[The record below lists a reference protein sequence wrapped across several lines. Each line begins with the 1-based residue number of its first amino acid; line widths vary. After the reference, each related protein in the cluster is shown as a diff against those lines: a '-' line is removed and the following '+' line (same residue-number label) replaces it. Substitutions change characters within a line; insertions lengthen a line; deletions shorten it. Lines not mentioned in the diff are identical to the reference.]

1 MAGDFFV
8 TPSDSLAVLAA
19 NATLVPG
26 YAAGLKG
33 VARSMP
39 TSAAVDRVAEGL
51 ASRAT
56 RRPPAGSSS
65 ATCSMPGMATLCGE
79 ESVGTGSDH
88 VREKDGLWAVL
99 FWLNILAVR
108 GGSVEQIVREHWQR
122 YGRNVYSRHDYEG
135 VDAAVAKQIVADLR
149 DALPSLP
156 GRVVAGQTI
165 GRGDDFAY
173 TDPVDG
179 SVSSGQ
185 GLRVFFE
192 DGSRIVLR
200 LSGTGTEG
208 ATLRLYLERFE
219 PDAAR
224 HGIETQA
231 ALRPLIDAAEALTGL
246 RARSGRARPTVI
258 T

>member
-1 MAGDFFV
+1 
-8 TPSDSLAVLAA
+8 
-19 NATLVPG
+19 
-26 YAAGLKG
+26 
-33 VARSMP
+33 
-39 TSAAVDRVAEGL
+39 
-51 ASRAT
+51 
-56 RRPPAGSSS
+56 
-65 ATCSMPGMATLCGE
+65 
-79 ESVGTGSDH
+79 
-88 VREKDGLWAVL
+88 
-99 FWLNILAVR
+99 
-108 GGSVEQIVREHWQR
+108 VEQIVREHWQR
-122 YGRNVYSRHDYEG
+122 YGRNVYSRHDYED

-149 DALPSLP
+149 AALPTLA
-156 GRVVAGQTI
+156 GRMVAGLKVA
-165 GRGDDFAY
+165 RADDFGY

-179 SVSSGQ
+179 SVSRSQ

-231 ALRPLIDAAEALTGL
+231 ALQPLIDAAEALTGL
-246 RARSGRARPTVI
+246 KARAGRDKPTVI